1 MKQRFQKYA
10 LIWGILLA
18 AFLAVVFLAKPLF
31 PGFRIAYDGRFWIA
45 LACVLIAFIGN
56 LFCARLALQEE
67 NKQKLFYKLPLLTVS
82 RSALGTTLVLG
93 AVLMLIPDC
102 PAWITAIVCVLLLAF
117 QAIALVKAS
126 WTADEVTRIDEK
138 VKTQTS
144 FIRNLTVEA
153 QGLVSRAKSEAVR
166 KECQKVYEAV
176 RYSDPMSNEELAA
189 VEAEITAKM
198 GELGTAVGANDEAR
212 VKEIAGELVVLARN
226 RNQSCENLR

>member
-10 LIWGILLA
+10 LIWGIFLA

-31 PGFRIAYDGRFWIA
+31 PGFRISYDGRFWIA
-45 LACVLIAFIGN
+45 LACVLIALIGN
-56 LFCARLALQEE
+56 LFCARLALREE

-82 RSALGTTLVLG
+82 WSALGTTLVLG
-93 AVLMLIPDC
+93 IILMLIPDC

-126 WTADEVTRIDEK
+126 WAADEVTRIDEK

-153 QGLVSRAKSEAVR
+153 QGLVSRARSEAVR

-176 RYSDPMSNEELAA
+176 RYSDPMSSEALAEI
-189 VEAEITAKM
+189 EAEITDKM
-198 GELGTAVGANDEAR
+198 GELSAAIGADDEIRAN
-212 VKEIAGELVVLARN
+212 KITGELDMLIRS
-226 RNQSCENLR
+226 RSRTCKELK

>member
-153 QGLVSRAKSEAVR
+153 QGLVSRARSEAVR

-176 RYSDPMSNEELAA
+176 RYSDPMSSEALAA

-198 GELGTAVGANDEAR
+198 RELATAVGADNEMRA
-212 VKEIAGELVVLARN
+212 KEIVSDFTNLVNDRDNHCKGVK
-226 RNQSCENLR
+226 